1 MSTTTLDTATSMNT
15 GMQPSSRHP
24 HVANN
29 SNSQYLASAD
39 SFDSSRR
46 RKSIPGTN
54 TLMNGMGHDS
64 GLPSFSNS
72 YPLGSSLSGVS
83 SEEKTWSIR
92 NVRSIAPSPGNVKFI
107 FLCLLWYAT
116 SALSSNTGK
125 VILNNFRYPVTLTII
140 QFFFVA
146 GYCWLL
152 TDGSRMLGI
161 AQAWKWVASQIMG
174 LFGGSAGGGR
184 RGTRSSLHS
193 RSISLG
199 IDGSGLSGS
208 RLKKPTRAIL
218 AHTCPMAAF
227 QVMGHIFASMA
238 ISRIPVSTVHTIKV
252 SRTAVA
258 RILDLTTFAFDRHSR
273 RSSRS

>member
-1 MSTTTLDTATSMNT
+1 MATTTLNTTTSTKT

-24 HVANN
+24 QTTNN
-29 SNSQYLASAD
+29 GTGQYLASSD
-39 SFDSSRR
+39 TYDSSRR

-54 TLMNGMGHDS
+54 SLMNGVGHDS
-64 GLPSFSNS
+64 GLPSFSNP
-72 YPLGSSLSGVS
+72 YPLSSSLSGAS
-83 SEEKTWSIR
+83 LEEKTWSIR
-92 NVRSIAPSPGNVKFI
+92 SMRNLAPAPANVKFI

-161 AQAWKWVASQIMG
+161 AQVWKWVASRIMG
-174 LFGGSAGGGR
+174 MFGGSAGGGR
-184 RGTRSSLHS
+184 RGSRTSMHS

-252 SRTAVA
+252 SRA
-258 RILDLTTFAFDRHSR
+258 ILGRLRGH
-273 RSSRS
+273 